1 MNWTSKLQQL
11 VEIQEAYRV
20 QKVHEDVPE
29 DNENVRDNIWKNN
42 DHERYVITLTVKKIL
57 ELMKELDLLTQE
69 KTYL

>member
-42 DHERYVITLTVKKIL
+42 DHERYVITLTVKK
-57 ELMKELDLLTQE
+57 M
-69 KTYL
+69 

>member
-42 DHERYVITLTVKKIL
+42 DHERYVIIML